1 MSKRYRDLL
10 WLFSIAMIIAIPRI
24 STAADLRADEA
35 RVLAEE
41 AYIYGFA
48 IVENY
53 KAIFGMSIYEKSPQ
67 YAGFNEYLHARK
79 LFDPDY
85 KVVVSANN
93 DTLYS
98 TTFADLR
105 TEPLVISVPSTGDRY
120 FSIQLVDMF
129 TDNFAYIGTRETG
142 PDGGVF
148 VLVGPSFKGALP
160 TDKFDRVIVSRSY
173 FGALATRTA
182 VNGAEDIPNVA
193 EIQDKLKLQP
203 LSAFCRNKSPETCTG
218 DRLPAVQRGDALW
231 KAGVAGL
238 PEPVS

>member
-1 MSKRYRDLL
+1 MKCCRYLL
-10 WLFSIAMIIAIPRI
+10 CLFSIAIVMASPRI
-24 STAADLRADEA
+24 MMASELKAIEA
-35 RVLAEE
+35 EALAEE
-41 AYIYGFA
+41 AYIYGFG

-67 YAGFNEYLHARK
+67 YSGFNNYLHARK

-98 TTFADLR
+98 TTWADLR
-105 TEPLVISVPSTGDRY
+105 TEPLGISVPPTGERY

-148 VLVGPSFKGALP
+148 VLVGPTFKGALP
-160 TDKFDRVIVSRSY
+160 ADKFDRVIISRSH
-173 FGALATRTA
+173 FVALATRTA
-182 VNGAEDIPNVA
+182 VN
-193 EIQDKLKLQP
+193 
-203 LSAFCRNKSPETCTG
+203 
-218 DRLPAVQRGDALW
+218 
-231 KAGVAGL
+231 
-238 PEPVS
+238 